1 MPVLPADTQLHP
13 VLGSLLRYWNAQR
26 EGRIMPAR
34 PDIDPLEMGPK
45 LLPHLL
51 LCDLQD
57 RGSRLRYRLVGTNV
71 VRRWGFDP
79 TGRMLDEDMGPYF
92 AYLGDLLRQLFNERA
107 PIHASCAFR
116 WGVNRELEVN
126 HLLLPLSKGGI
137 DPAIALVGLTF
148 RSDEV
153 FPPQIRSLNGVGR
166 FEERGRAIVEP
177 LDEAVAAP
185 RTGRSVA

>member
-1 MPVLPADTQLHP
+1 MPLSPVEAQLHP

-57 RGSRLRYRLVGTNV
+57 RGARPRYRLVGTNV

-79 TGRMLDEDMGPYF
+79 TGRYLDETMGPYF
-92 AYLGDLLRQLFNERA
+92 AYLGDLLRQLFQERA
-107 PIHASCAFR
+107 PIQASCAFR
-116 WGVNRELEVN
+116 WGVNRELEAN
-126 HLLLPLSKGGI
+126 HLLLPLSKGEL

-166 FEERGRAIVEP
+166 FEQRGRAVIEP
-177 LDEAVAAP
+177 QDEIAAP

>member
-1 MPVLPADTQLHP
+1 MPVLPAEAQLHP
-13 VLGSLLRYWNAQR
+13 LLGSLLRYWNDQR
-26 EGRIMPAR
+26 ENRIMPAR

-57 RGSRLRYRLVGTNV
+57 RGARLRYRLVGTNV

-79 TGRMLDEDMGPYF
+79 TGRYLDEEMGPYF
-92 AYLGDLLRQLFNERA
+92 AYLAGLLRQLFAERV
-107 PIHASCAFR
+107 PLHASCAFR
-116 WGVNRELEVN
+116 WGVNRELEAN

-166 FEERGRAIVEP
+166 FEQRGRAIVEP
-177 LDEAVAAP
+177 KDENAAS
-185 RTGRSVA
+185 RSGRSVA

>member
-1 MPVLPADTQLHP
+1 MPVSPPLAQLHP
-13 VLGSLLRYWNAQR
+13 VLGSLLRYWSAQC

-34 PDIDPLEMGPK
+34 QDIDPLEMGPK

-57 RGSRLRYRLVGTNV
+57 RGARLRYRLVGTNV

-79 TGRMLDEDMGPYF
+79 TGRNLDETMGPYF
-92 AYLGDLLRQLFNERA
+92 AYLADLLRQLFQERA
-107 PIHASCAFR
+107 PIQASCAFR
-116 WGVNRELEVN
+116 WGVNRELEAN
-126 HLLLPLSKGGI
+126 HLLLPLSKGGL

-166 FEERGRAIVEP
+166 FEERGRAIIEP
-177 LDEAVAAP
+177 LEEIAAP

>member
-1 MPVLPADTQLHP
+1 MPLSPVESQLHP

-34 PDIDPLEMGPK
+34 QDIDPLEMGPK

-57 RGSRLRYRLVGTNV
+57 RGARPRYRLVGTNV

-79 TGRMLDEDMGPYF
+79 TGRYLDETMGPYF
-92 AYLGDLLRQLFNERA
+92 AYLGDLLRQLFQERA
-107 PIHASCAFR
+107 PIQAGCAFR
-116 WGVNRELEVN
+116 WGVNRELEAN
-126 HLLLPLSKGGI
+126 HLLLPLSKGGL

-166 FEERGRAIVEP
+166 FEQRGRAVIEP
-177 LDEAVAAP
+177 QDEIAAP